1 MNWAELNSSIFF
13 KDFFSQA
20 HINSITSL
28 SWAQAQLF
36 YPRGYA
42 PKLVY
47 KQIPLLELGSFTKQ
61 ASKLDKP
68 SITNVKGSKKKK
80 KKKRQFFHRWENFFF
95 FNIII

>member
-80 KKKRQFFHRWENFFF
+80 KKKDNSSIGERTFFF
-95 FNIII
+95 YNIII